1 MSASGKEL
9 ARAVTVYVAGKKSSN
24 PKEVKVNPGKISLKA
39 GKTGQVA
46 ATGNVTDRR
55 EIRYE
60 SSNPKIAKVD
70 EKTGKIK
77 GIKKG
82 TCCIYAYAQ
91 NGVYKK
97 VTVNVR

>member
-9 ARAVTVYVAGKKSSN
+9 ARAVTVYVAGKKN
-24 PKEVKVNPGKISLKA
+24 
-39 GKTGQVA
+39 
-46 ATGNVTDRR
+46 
-55 EIRYE
+55 
-60 SSNPKIAKVD
+60 SNPKIAKVD

-97 VTVNVR
+97 VTVNVS